1 MKSDVCIHYNG
12 VYNPMIKPNV
22 CEKGIAYRE
31 LVGGENSGWIIRLP
45 CFKSHDTNI
54 KCELYLEPTT
64 EELNQW
70 EKKQDEHV
78 NRMLASLPLLEKLKS
93 QNKKGGSGTC
103 ECPLCKGELNWSIS
117 PTNNHGRLVC
127 ETENCVNI
135 IE

>member
-1 MKSDVCIHYNG
+1 MQKEVCIHYNG

-45 CFKSHDTNI
+45 CFKEHKTDI
-54 KCELYLEPTT
+54 KCELYLEPTS
-64 EELNQW
+64 EQLKEWEDKW
-70 EKKQDEHV
+70 EKE
-78 NRMLASLPLLEKLKS
+78 LEKVEIAMSLLGILKEE
-93 QNKKGGSGTC
+93 NPDGGSGTQK
-103 ECPLCKGELNWSIS
+103 CPCCRKELLWSIS